1 MQLAAAGPKIEWN
14 DQENGEKPDVRE
26 VFCVAQAACET
37 RVQFTRRDL
46 ARLLAPLVVEQFL
59 AVTVGMADTMMVSY
73 AGEAAISGVS
83 LVDMLNVLIINI
95 FAALATG
102 GAVVISQ
109 YLGARDMP
117 SAKNSAGQL
126 FHLAALAG
134 VGVMVLALAFARP
147 LLHLLFGQIEPEVM
161 DAALLYLRISAAS
174 YPFIALYNAGAALF
188 RSMGNS
194 KISMQVS
201 ILMNAV
207 NVAGNAICVFGL
219 GMGVAGVAL
228 PSLVGRALAAGLILW
243 RASNPA
249 NLVHVQA
256 AQCLRLKKG
265 LALRILN
272 IGIPSA
278 FENSL
283 FQLGRVLVV
292 SVISVFGTAQISANA
307 VANNL
312 DSIGCIP
319 GQAISLGLITV
330 VGQCIGAQDQ
340 KAAIG
345 YTKKL
350 VGLTYLVDGALNLLV
365 ILGMPLLL
373 GLYNISAETHEL
385 AWLLV
390 FIHCACGIVLWPV
403 AFVLPNALRAANDVR
418 FTMLVSIASMMIWRL
433 GFSYVLGIGFG
444 MGAVGVWIAMVIDWV
459 CRSAFFVGRLAS
471 GKWKTKYRA

>member
-1 MQLAAAGPKIEWN
+1 MQLIAAGPKIE
-14 DQENGEKPDVRE
+14 QENQKPAREPDVRD
-26 VFCVAQAACET
+26 VCCVEATCEK
-37 RVQFTRRDL
+37 RVHFTRRDL
-46 ARLLAPLVVEQFL
+46 TRLLAPLVVEQFL

-109 YLGARDMP
+109 YLGARDVE
-117 SAKNSAGQL
+117 SAKNGAGQL

-134 VGVMVLALAFARP
+134 VGIMALALAFARP
-147 LLHLLFGQIEPEVM
+147 LLGLLFGQIEPDVM

-228 PSLVGRALAAGLILW
+228 PSLVGRAMAAGLILW

-249 NLVHVQA
+249 NLVHVKA
-256 AQCLRLKKG
+256 AQCLRLHRG
-265 LALRILN
+265 MALRILN

-292 SVISVFGTAQISANA
+292 SIIAVFGTAQISANA

-319 GQAISLGLITV
+319 GQAIGLGLITV
-330 VGQCIGAQDQ
+330 AGQCIGAQDQ
-340 KAAIG
+340 KAAIS

-350 VGLTYLVDGALNLLV
+350 VGLTYLVDGALNLAV

-373 GLYNISAETHEL
+373 GLYNTSAETHQL

-390 FIHCACGIVLWPV
+390 LIHCACGIVLWPV
-403 AFVLPNALRAANDVR
+403 SFVLPNALRAANDVR
-418 FTMLVSIASMMIWRL
+418 FTMMVSIASMMIWRL

-444 MGAVGVWIAMVIDWV
+444 MGAVGVWIAMIIDWV
-459 CRSAFFVGRLAS
+459 CRSAFFVGRFVS
-471 GKWKTKYRA
+471 GKWKTKYKA

>member
-1 MQLAAAGPKIEWN
+1 MRDVCCVEATC
-14 DQENGEKPDVRE
+14 EK
-26 VFCVAQAACET
+26 
-37 RVQFTRRDL
+37 RVHFTRRDL
-46 ARLLAPLVVEQFL
+46 TRLLAPLVVEQFL

-109 YLGARDMP
+109 YLGARDVE
-117 SAKNSAGQL
+117 SAKNGAGQL

-134 VGVMVLALAFARP
+134 VGIMALALAFARP
-147 LLHLLFGQIEPEVM
+147 LLGLLFGQIEPDVM

-228 PSLVGRALAAGLILW
+228 PSLVGRAMAAGLILW

-249 NLVHVQA
+249 NLVHVKA
-256 AQCLRLKKG
+256 AQCLRLHRG
-265 LALRILN
+265 MALRILN

-292 SVISVFGTAQISANA
+292 SIIAVFGTAQISANA

-312 DSIGCIP
+312 DSIGCSP
-319 GQAISLGLITV
+319 GQAIGLGLITV
-330 VGQCIGAQDQ
+330 AGQCIGAQDQ
-340 KAAIG
+340 KAAIS

-350 VGLTYLVDGALNLLV
+350 VGLTYLVDGALNLAV

-373 GLYNISAETHEL
+373 GLYNISAETHQL

-390 FIHCACGIVLWPV
+390 LIHCACGIVLWPV
-403 AFVLPNALRAANDVR
+403 SFVLPNALRAANDVR
-418 FTMLVSIASMMIWRL
+418 FTMMVSIASMMIWRL

-444 MGAVGVWIAMVIDWV
+444 MGAVGVWIAMIIDWV
-459 CRSAFFVGRLAS
+459 CRSLFFAGRFVS
-471 GKWKTKYRA
+471 GKWKTKYKA

>member
-1 MQLAAAGPKIEWN
+1 MRDVCCVEATC
-14 DQENGEKPDVRE
+14 EK
-26 VFCVAQAACET
+26 
-37 RVQFTRRDL
+37 RVHFTRRDL
-46 ARLLAPLVVEQFL
+46 TRLLAPLVVEQFL

-83 LVDMLNVLIINI
+83 LVDMLNLLIINI

-109 YLGARDMP
+109 YLGARDVE
-117 SAKNSAGQL
+117 SAKNGAGQL

-134 VGVMVLALAFARP
+134 VGIMALALAFARP
-147 LLHLLFGQIEPEVM
+147 LLGLLFGQIEPDVM

-228 PSLVGRALAAGLILW
+228 PSLVGRAMAAGLILW
-243 RASNPA
+243 RASNSA
-249 NLVHVQA
+249 NLVHVKA
-256 AQCLRLKKG
+256 AQCLRLHRG
-265 LALRILN
+265 MALRILN

-292 SVISVFGTAQISANA
+292 SIIAVFGTAQISANA

-319 GQAISLGLITV
+319 GQAIGLGLITV
-330 VGQCIGAQDQ
+330 AGQCIGAQDQ
-340 KAAIG
+340 KAAIS

-350 VGLTYLVDGALNLLV
+350 VGLTYLVDGALNLAV

-373 GLYNISAETHEL
+373 GLYNISAETHQL

-390 FIHCACGIVLWPV
+390 LIHCACGIVLWPV
-403 AFVLPNALRAANDVR
+403 SFVLPNALRAANDVR
-418 FTMLVSIASMMIWRL
+418 FTMMVSIASMMIWRL

-444 MGAVGVWIAMVIDWV
+444 MGAVGVWIAMIIDWV
-459 CRSAFFVGRLAS
+459 CRSLFFAGRFVS
-471 GKWKTKYRA
+471 GKWKTKYKA

>member
-1 MQLAAAGPKIEWN
+1 MRDVCCVEATC
-14 DQENGEKPDVRE
+14 EK
-26 VFCVAQAACET
+26 
-37 RVQFTRRDL
+37 RVHFTRRDL
-46 ARLLAPLVVEQFL
+46 TRLLAPLVVEQFL

-83 LVDMLNVLIINI
+83 LVDMLNLLIINI

-109 YLGARDMP
+109 YLGARDVE
-117 SAKNSAGQL
+117 SAKNGAGQL

-134 VGVMVLALAFARP
+134 VGIMALALAFARP
-147 LLHLLFGQIEPEVM
+147 LLGLLFGQIEPDVM

-228 PSLVGRALAAGLILW
+228 PSLVGRAMAAGLILW

-249 NLVHVQA
+249 NLVHVKA
-256 AQCLRLKKG
+256 AQCLRLHRG
-265 LALRILN
+265 MALRILN

-292 SVISVFGTAQISANA
+292 SIIAVFGTAQISANA

-319 GQAISLGLITV
+319 GQAIGLGLITV
-330 VGQCIGAQDQ
+330 AGQCIGAQDQ
-340 KAAIG
+340 KAAIS

-350 VGLTYLVDGALNLLV
+350 VGLTYLVDGALNLAV

-373 GLYNISAETHEL
+373 GLYNISAETHQL

-390 FIHCACGIVLWPV
+390 LIHCACGIVLWPV
-403 AFVLPNALRAANDVR
+403 SFVLPNALRAANDVR
-418 FTMLVSIASMMIWRL
+418 FTMMVSIASMMIWRL

-444 MGAVGVWIAMVIDWV
+444 MGAVGVWIAMIIDWV
-459 CRSAFFVGRLAS
+459 CRSLFFAGRFVS
-471 GKWKTKYRA
+471 GKWKTKYKA

>member
-1 MQLAAAGPKIEWN
+1 MRDVCCVEATC
-14 DQENGEKPDVRE
+14 EK
-26 VFCVAQAACET
+26 
-37 RVQFTRRDL
+37 RVHFTRRDL
-46 ARLLAPLVVEQFL
+46 TRLLAPLVVEQFL

-109 YLGARDMP
+109 YLGARDVE
-117 SAKNSAGQL
+117 SAKNGAGQL

-134 VGVMVLALAFARP
+134 VGIMALALAFARP
-147 LLHLLFGQIEPEVM
+147 LLGLLFGQIEPDVM

-228 PSLVGRALAAGLILW
+228 PSLVGRAMAAGLILW
-243 RASNPA
+243 RASNSA
-249 NLVHVQA
+249 NLVHVKA
-256 AQCLRLKKG
+256 AQCLRLHRG
-265 LALRILN
+265 MALRILN

-292 SVISVFGTAQISANA
+292 SIIAVFGTAQISANA

-319 GQAISLGLITV
+319 GQAIGLGLITV
-330 VGQCIGAQDQ
+330 AGQCIGAQDQ
-340 KAAIG
+340 KAAIS

-350 VGLTYLVDGALNLLV
+350 VGLTYLVDGALNLAV

-373 GLYNISAETHEL
+373 GLYNISAETHQL

-403 AFVLPNALRAANDVR
+403 SFVLPNALRAANDVR
-418 FTMLVSIASMMIWRL
+418 FTMMVSIASMMIWRL

-444 MGAVGVWIAMVIDWV
+444 MGAVGVWIAMIIDWV
-459 CRSAFFVGRLAS
+459 CRSLFFAGRFVS
-471 GKWKTKYRA
+471 GKWKTKYKA

>member
-1 MQLAAAGPKIEWN
+1 MRDVCCVEATC
-14 DQENGEKPDVRE
+14 EK
-26 VFCVAQAACET
+26 
-37 RVQFTRRDL
+37 RVHFTRRDL
-46 ARLLAPLVVEQFL
+46 TRLLAPLVVEQFL

-83 LVDMLNVLIINI
+83 LVDMLNLLIINI

-109 YLGARDMP
+109 YLGARDVE
-117 SAKNSAGQL
+117 SAKNGAGQL

-134 VGVMVLALAFARP
+134 VGIMALALAFARP
-147 LLHLLFGQIEPEVM
+147 LLGLLFGQIEPDVM

-228 PSLVGRALAAGLILW
+228 PSLVGRAMAAGLILW
-243 RASNPA
+243 RASNSA
-249 NLVHVQA
+249 NLVHVKA
-256 AQCLRLKKG
+256 AQCLRLHRG
-265 LALRILN
+265 MALRILN

-292 SVISVFGTAQISANA
+292 SIIAVFGTAQISANA

-319 GQAISLGLITV
+319 GQAIGLGLITV
-330 VGQCIGAQDQ
+330 AGQCIGAQDQ
-340 KAAIG
+340 KAAIS

-350 VGLTYLVDGALNLLV
+350 VGLTYLVDGALNLAV
-365 ILGMPLLL
+365 ILDMPLLL
-373 GLYNISAETHEL
+373 GLYNISAETHQL

-403 AFVLPNALRAANDVR
+403 SFVLPNALRAANDVR
-418 FTMLVSIASMMIWRL
+418 FTMMVSIASMMIWRL

-444 MGAVGVWIAMVIDWV
+444 MGAVGVWIAMIIDWV
-459 CRSAFFVGRLAS
+459 CRSLFFAGRFVS
-471 GKWKTKYRA
+471 GKWKTKYKA

>member
-1 MQLAAAGPKIEWN
+1 MQLIAAGPKIE
-14 DQENGEKPDVRE
+14 QENQKPAREPDVRD
-26 VFCVAQAACET
+26 VCCVEATCEK
-37 RVQFTRRDL
+37 RVHFTRRDL
-46 ARLLAPLVVEQFL
+46 TRLLAPLVAEQFL

-109 YLGARDMP
+109 YLGARDVE
-117 SAKNSAGQL
+117 SAKNGAGQL

-134 VGVMVLALAFARP
+134 VGIMALALAFARP
-147 LLHLLFGQIEPEVM
+147 LLGLLFGQIEPDVM

-174 YPFIALYNAGAALF
+174 YPLIALYNAGAALF

-228 PSLVGRALAAGLILW
+228 PSLVGRAMAAGLILW

-249 NLVHVQA
+249 NLVHVKA
-256 AQCLRLKKG
+256 AQCLRLHRG
-265 LALRILN
+265 MALRILN

-292 SVISVFGTAQISANA
+292 SIIAVFGTAQISANA

-319 GQAISLGLITV
+319 GQAIGLGLITV
-330 VGQCIGAQDQ
+330 AGQCIGAQDQ
-340 KAAIG
+340 KAAIS

-350 VGLTYLVDGALNLLV
+350 VGLTYLVDGALNLAV

-373 GLYNISAETHEL
+373 GLYNISAETHQL

-390 FIHCACGIVLWPV
+390 LIHCACGIVLWPV
-403 AFVLPNALRAANDVR
+403 SFVLPNALRAANDVR
-418 FTMLVSIASMMIWRL
+418 FTMMVSIASMMIWRL

-459 CRSAFFVGRLAS
+459 CRSLFFAGRFVS
-471 GKWKTKYRA
+471 GKWKTKYKA

>member
-1 MQLAAAGPKIEWN
+1 MQETTC
-14 DQENGEKPDVRE
+14 EKR
-26 VFCVAQAACET
+26 VF
-37 RVQFTRRDL
+37 FTRRDL
-46 ARLLAPLVVEQFL
+46 ARLLTPLVVEQFL

-83 LVDMLNVLIINI
+83 LVDMLNVLIINV

-109 YLGARDMP
+109 YLGARDVD
-117 SAKNSAGQL
+117 SARKGAGQL

-134 VGVMVLALAFARP
+134 VGILVLALAFARP
-147 LLHLLFGQIEPEVM
+147 LLRLLFGQIEPDVM

-201 ILMNAV
+201 ILMNAI

-219 GMGVAGVAL
+219 HMGVAGVAV
-228 PSLVGRALAAGLILW
+228 PSLVSRAVAAVLILW
-243 RASNPA
+243 RSSNSA
-249 NLVHVQA
+249 NLVHVHPS
-256 AQCLRLKKG
+256 QCLRLKKG
-265 LALRILN
+265 MALRILN

-292 SVISVFGTAQISANA
+292 SIISVFGTVQISANA

-319 GQAISLGLITV
+319 GQAIGLGLITV

-350 VGLTYLVDGALNLLV
+350 VGLAYVVDGILNLLV
-365 ILGMPLLL
+365 LAGLPLLL
-373 GLYNISAETHEL
+373 GLYNISAETHQL

-390 FIHCACGIVLWPV
+390 TIHCVSGLLLWPA

-418 FTMLVSIASMMIWRL
+418 FTMVVSVASMMIWRL
-433 GFSYVLGIGFG
+433 GFSYVLGIGFQ
-444 MGAVGVWIAMVIDWV
+444 MGAVGVWIAMVVDWV
-459 CRSAFFVGRLAS
+459 CRTAFFAGRFIS
-471 GKWKTKYRA
+471 GKWKTKYHA

>member
-1 MQLAAAGPKIEWN
+1 MQLIAAGPKIE
-14 DQENGEKPDVRE
+14 QENQKPAREPDVRD
-26 VFCVAQAACET
+26 VCCVEATCEK
-37 RVQFTRRDL
+37 RVHFTRRDL
-46 ARLLAPLVVEQFL
+46 TRLLAPLVVEQFL

-109 YLGARDMP
+109 YLGARDVE
-117 SAKNSAGQL
+117 SAKNGAGQL

-134 VGVMVLALAFARP
+134 VGIMALALAFARP
-147 LLHLLFGQIEPEVM
+147 LLGLLFGQIEPDVM

-228 PSLVGRALAAGLILW
+228 PSLVGRAMAAGLILW

-249 NLVHVQA
+249 NLVHVKA
-256 AQCLRLKKG
+256 AQCLRLHRG
-265 LALRILN
+265 MALRILN

-292 SVISVFGTAQISANA
+292 SIIAVFGTAQISANA

-319 GQAISLGLITV
+319 GQAIGLGLITV
-330 VGQCIGAQDQ
+330 AGQCIGAQDQ
-340 KAAIG
+340 KAAIS

-350 VGLTYLVDGALNLLV
+350 VSLTYLVDGALNLAV

-373 GLYNISAETHEL
+373 GLYNISAETYEL

-390 FIHCACGIVLWPV
+390 LIHCACGIVLWPV
-403 AFVLPNALRAANDVR
+403 SFVLPNALRAANDVR
-418 FTMLVSIASMMIWRL
+418 FTMMVSIASMMIWRL

-459 CRSAFFVGRLAS
+459 CRSAFFVGRFVS
-471 GKWKTKYRA
+471 GKWKTKYKA

>member
-1 MQLAAAGPKIEWN
+1 MQLIAAGPKIE
-14 DQENGEKPDVRE
+14 QENQKPAREPDVRD
-26 VFCVAQAACET
+26 VCCVEATCEK
-37 RVQFTRRDL
+37 RVHFTRRDL
-46 ARLLAPLVVEQFL
+46 TRLLAPLVVEQFL

-109 YLGARDMP
+109 YLGARDVE
-117 SAKNSAGQL
+117 SAKNGAGQL

-134 VGVMVLALAFARP
+134 VGIMALALAFARP
-147 LLHLLFGQIEPEVM
+147 LLGLLFGQIEPDVM

-228 PSLVGRALAAGLILW
+228 PSLVGRAMAAGLILW

-249 NLVHVQA
+249 NLVHVKA
-256 AQCLRLKKG
+256 AQCLRLHRG
-265 LALRILN
+265 MALRILN

-292 SVISVFGTAQISANA
+292 SIIAVFGTAQISANA

-319 GQAISLGLITV
+319 GQAIGLGLITV
-330 VGQCIGAQDQ
+330 AGQCIGAQDQ
-340 KAAIG
+340 KAAIS

-350 VGLTYLVDGALNLLV
+350 VGLTYLVDGALNLAV

-373 GLYNISAETHEL
+373 GLYNISAETHQL

-403 AFVLPNALRAANDVR
+403 SFVLPNALRAANDVR
-418 FTMLVSIASMMIWRL
+418 FTMMVSIASMMIWRL

-444 MGAVGVWIAMVIDWV
+444 MGAVGVWIAMIIDWV
-459 CRSAFFVGRLAS
+459 CRSLFFAGRFVS
-471 GKWKTKYRA
+471 GKWKTKYKA

>member
-1 MQLAAAGPKIEWN
+1 MQLIAAGPKIE
-14 DQENGEKPDVRE
+14 QENQKPAREPDVRD
-26 VFCVAQAACET
+26 VCCVEATCEK
-37 RVQFTRRDL
+37 RVHFTRRDL
-46 ARLLAPLVVEQFL
+46 TRLLAPLVVEQFL

-83 LVDMLNVLIINI
+83 LVDMLNLLIINI

-109 YLGARDMP
+109 YLGARDVE
-117 SAKNSAGQL
+117 SAKNGAGQL

-134 VGVMVLALAFARP
+134 VGIMALALAFARP
-147 LLHLLFGQIEPEVM
+147 LLGLLFGQIEPDVM

-228 PSLVGRALAAGLILW
+228 PSLVGRAMAAGLILW

-249 NLVHVQA
+249 NLVHVKA
-256 AQCLRLKKG
+256 AQCLRLHRG
-265 LALRILN
+265 MALRILN

-292 SVISVFGTAQISANA
+292 SIIAVFGTAQISANA

-319 GQAISLGLITV
+319 GQAIGLGLITV
-330 VGQCIGAQDQ
+330 AGQCIGAQDQ
-340 KAAIG
+340 KAAIS

-350 VGLTYLVDGALNLLV
+350 VGLTYLVDGALNLAV

-373 GLYNISAETHEL
+373 GLYSISAETHQL

-390 FIHCACGIVLWPV
+390 LIHCACGIVLWPV
-403 AFVLPNALRAANDVR
+403 SFVLPNALRAANDVR
-418 FTMLVSIASMMIWRL
+418 FTMMVSIASMMIWRL

-444 MGAVGVWIAMVIDWV
+444 MGAVGVWIAMIIDWV
-459 CRSAFFVGRLAS
+459 CRSLFFAGRFVS
-471 GKWKTKYRA
+471 GKWKTKYKA

>member
-1 MQLAAAGPKIEWN
+1 MRDVCCVEATC
-14 DQENGEKPDVRE
+14 EK
-26 VFCVAQAACET
+26 
-37 RVQFTRRDL
+37 RVHFTRRDL
-46 ARLLAPLVVEQFL
+46 TRLLAPLVVEQFL

-109 YLGARDMP
+109 YLGARDVE
-117 SAKNSAGQL
+117 SAKNGAGQL

-134 VGVMVLALAFARP
+134 VGIMALALAFARP
-147 LLHLLFGQIEPEVM
+147 LLGLLFGQIEPDVM

-228 PSLVGRALAAGLILW
+228 PSLVGRAMAAGLILW

-249 NLVHVQA
+249 NLVHVKA
-256 AQCLRLKKG
+256 AQCLRLHRG
-265 LALRILN
+265 MALRILN

-292 SVISVFGTAQISANA
+292 SIIAVFGTAQISANA

-319 GQAISLGLITV
+319 GQAIGLGLITV
-330 VGQCIGAQDQ
+330 AGQCIGAQDQ
-340 KAAIG
+340 KAAIS

-350 VGLTYLVDGALNLLV
+350 VGLTYLVDGALNLAV

-373 GLYNISAETHEL
+373 GLYNISAETHQL

-403 AFVLPNALRAANDVR
+403 SFVLPNALRAANDVR
-418 FTMLVSIASMMIWRL
+418 FTMMVSIASMMIWRL

-444 MGAVGVWIAMVIDWV
+444 MGAVGVWIAMIIDWV
-459 CRSAFFVGRLAS
+459 CRSLFFAGRFVS
-471 GKWKTKYRA
+471 GKWKTKYKA

>member
-1 MQLAAAGPKIEWN
+1 MRDVCCVEATC
-14 DQENGEKPDVRE
+14 EK
-26 VFCVAQAACET
+26 
-37 RVQFTRRDL
+37 RVHFTRRDL
-46 ARLLAPLVVEQFL
+46 TRLLAPLVVEQFL

-109 YLGARDMP
+109 YLGARDVE
-117 SAKNSAGQL
+117 SAKNGAGQL

-134 VGVMVLALAFARP
+134 VGIMALALAFARP
-147 LLHLLFGQIEPEVM
+147 LLGLLFGQIEPDVM

-228 PSLVGRALAAGLILW
+228 PSLVGRAMAAGLILW
-243 RASNPA
+243 RALNPA
-249 NLVHVQA
+249 NLVHVKA
-256 AQCLRLKKG
+256 AQCLRLHRG
-265 LALRILN
+265 MALRILN

-292 SVISVFGTAQISANA
+292 SIIAVFGTAQISANA

-319 GQAISLGLITV
+319 GQAIGLGLITV
-330 VGQCIGAQDQ
+330 AGQCIGAQDQ
-340 KAAIG
+340 KAAIS

-350 VGLTYLVDGALNLLV
+350 VGLTYLVDGALNLAV

-373 GLYNISAETHEL
+373 GLYNISAETHQL

-390 FIHCACGIVLWPV
+390 LIHCACGIVLWPV
-403 AFVLPNALRAANDVR
+403 SFVLPNALRAANDVR
-418 FTMLVSIASMMIWRL
+418 FTMMVSIASMMIWRL

-459 CRSAFFVGRLAS
+459 CRSLFFVGRFVS
-471 GKWKTKYRA
+471 GKWKTKYKA

>member
-1 MQLAAAGPKIEWN
+1 MQLIAEGPKIE
-14 DQENGEKPDVRE
+14 QENQKPARESDVRD
-26 VFCVAQAACET
+26 VCCVEATCEK
-37 RVQFTRRDL
+37 RVHFTRRDL
-46 ARLLAPLVVEQFL
+46 TRLLAPLVVEQFL

-109 YLGARDMP
+109 YLGARDVE
-117 SAKNSAGQL
+117 SAKNGAGQL

-134 VGVMVLALAFARP
+134 VGIMALALAFARP
-147 LLHLLFGQIEPEVM
+147 LLGLLFGQIEPDVM

-228 PSLVGRALAAGLILW
+228 PSLVGRAMAAGLILW

-249 NLVHVQA
+249 NLVHVKA
-256 AQCLRLKKG
+256 AQCLRLHRG
-265 LALRILN
+265 MALRILN

-292 SVISVFGTAQISANA
+292 SIIAVFGTAQISANA

-319 GQAISLGLITV
+319 GQAIGLGLITV
-330 VGQCIGAQDQ
+330 AGQCIGAQDQ
-340 KAAIG
+340 KAAIS

-350 VGLTYLVDGALNLLV
+350 VGLTYLVDGALNLAV

-373 GLYNISAETHEL
+373 GLYNISAETHQL

-390 FIHCACGIVLWPV
+390 LIHCACGIVLWPV
-403 AFVLPNALRAANDVR
+403 SFVLPNALRAANDVR
-418 FTMLVSIASMMIWRL
+418 FTMMVSIASMMIWRL

-459 CRSAFFVGRLAS
+459 CRSLFFVGRFVS
-471 GKWKTKYRA
+471 GKWKTKYKA

>member
-1 MQLAAAGPKIEWN
+1 MQLIAAGPKIE
-14 DQENGEKPDVRE
+14 QENQKPAREPDVRD
-26 VFCVAQAACET
+26 VCCVEATCEK
-37 RVQFTRRDL
+37 RVHFTRRDL
-46 ARLLAPLVVEQFL
+46 TRLLAPLVVEQFL

-83 LVDMLNVLIINI
+83 LVDMLNLLIINI

-109 YLGARDMP
+109 YLGARDVE
-117 SAKNSAGQL
+117 SAKNGAGQL

-134 VGVMVLALAFARP
+134 VGIMALALAFARP
-147 LLHLLFGQIEPEVM
+147 LLGLLFGQIEPDVM

-228 PSLVGRALAAGLILW
+228 PSLVGRAMAAGLILW

-249 NLVHVQA
+249 NLVHVKA
-256 AQCLRLKKG
+256 AQCLRLHRG
-265 LALRILN
+265 MALRILN

-292 SVISVFGTAQISANA
+292 SIIAVFGTAQISANA

-319 GQAISLGLITV
+319 GQAIGLGLITV
-330 VGQCIGAQDQ
+330 AGQCIGAQDQ
-340 KAAIG
+340 KAAIS

-350 VGLTYLVDGALNLLV
+350 VGLTYLVDGALNLAV

-373 GLYNISAETHEL
+373 GLYNISAETHQL

-390 FIHCACGIVLWPV
+390 LIHCACGIVLWPV
-403 AFVLPNALRAANDVR
+403 SFVLPNALRAANDVR
-418 FTMLVSIASMMIWRL
+418 FTMMVSIASMMIWRL

-444 MGAVGVWIAMVIDWV
+444 MGAVGVWIAMIIDWV
-459 CRSAFFVGRLAS
+459 CRSLFFAGRFVS
-471 GKWKTKYRA
+471 GKWKTKYKA

>member
-1 MQLAAAGPKIEWN
+1 MRDVCCVEATC
-14 DQENGEKPDVRE
+14 EK
-26 VFCVAQAACET
+26 
-37 RVQFTRRDL
+37 RVHFTRRDL
-46 ARLLAPLVVEQFL
+46 TRLLAPLVVEQFL

-109 YLGARDMP
+109 YLGARDVE
-117 SAKNSAGQL
+117 SAKNGAGQL

-134 VGVMVLALAFARP
+134 VGIMALALAFARP
-147 LLHLLFGQIEPEVM
+147 LLGLLFGQIEPDVM

-228 PSLVGRALAAGLILW
+228 PSLVGRAMAAGLILW

-249 NLVHVQA
+249 NLVHVKA
-256 AQCLRLKKG
+256 AQCLRLHRG
-265 LALRILN
+265 MALRILN

-292 SVISVFGTAQISANA
+292 SIIAVFGTAQISANA

-319 GQAISLGLITV
+319 GQAIGLGLITV
-330 VGQCIGAQDQ
+330 AGQCIGAQDQ
-340 KAAIG
+340 KAAIS

-350 VGLTYLVDGALNLLV
+350 VGLTYLVDGALNLAV

-373 GLYNISAETHEL
+373 GLYNISAETHQL

-390 FIHCACGIVLWPV
+390 LIHCACGIVLWPV
-403 AFVLPNALRAANDVR
+403 SFVLPNALRAANDVR
-418 FTMLVSIASMMIWRL
+418 FTMMVSIASMMIWRL

-444 MGAVGVWIAMVIDWV
+444 MGAVGVWIAMIIDWV
-459 CRSAFFVGRLAS
+459 CRSLFFAGRFVS
-471 GKWKTKYRA
+471 GKWKTKYKA

>member
-1 MQLAAAGPKIEWN
+1 MRDVCCVEATC
-14 DQENGEKPDVRE
+14 EK
-26 VFCVAQAACET
+26 
-37 RVQFTRRDL
+37 RVHFTRRDL
-46 ARLLAPLVVEQFL
+46 TRLLAPLVVEQFL

-109 YLGARDMP
+109 YLGARDVE
-117 SAKNSAGQL
+117 SAKNGAGQL

-134 VGVMVLALAFARP
+134 VGIMALALAFARP
-147 LLHLLFGQIEPEVM
+147 LLGLLFGQIEPDVM

-228 PSLVGRALAAGLILW
+228 PSLVGRAMAAGLILW
-243 RASNPA
+243 RASNSA
-249 NLVHVQA
+249 NLVHVKA
-256 AQCLRLKKG
+256 AQCLRLHRG
-265 LALRILN
+265 MALRILN

-292 SVISVFGTAQISANA
+292 SIIAVFGTAQISANA

-319 GQAISLGLITV
+319 GQAIGLGLITV
-330 VGQCIGAQDQ
+330 AGQCIGAQDQ
-340 KAAIG
+340 KAAIS

-350 VGLTYLVDGALNLLV
+350 VGLTYLVDGALNLAV

-373 GLYNISAETHEL
+373 GLYNISAETHQL

-390 FIHCACGIVLWPV
+390 LIHCACGIVLWPV
-403 AFVLPNALRAANDVR
+403 SFVLPNALRAANDVR
-418 FTMLVSIASMMIWRL
+418 FTMMVSIASMMIWRL

-444 MGAVGVWIAMVIDWV
+444 MGAVGVWIAMIIDWV
-459 CRSAFFVGRLAS
+459 CRSLFFAGRFVS
-471 GKWKTKYRA
+471 GKWKTKYKA

>member
-1 MQLAAAGPKIEWN
+1 MRDVCCVEATC
-14 DQENGEKPDVRE
+14 EK
-26 VFCVAQAACET
+26 
-37 RVQFTRRDL
+37 RVHFTRRDL
-46 ARLLAPLVVEQFL
+46 TRLLAPLVVEQFL

-83 LVDMLNVLIINI
+83 LVDMLNLLIINI

-109 YLGARDMP
+109 YLGARDVE
-117 SAKNSAGQL
+117 SAKNGAGQL

-134 VGVMVLALAFARP
+134 VGIMALALAFARP
-147 LLHLLFGQIEPEVM
+147 LLGLLFGQIEPDVM

-228 PSLVGRALAAGLILW
+228 PSLVGRAMAAGLILW

-249 NLVHVQA
+249 NLVHVKA
-256 AQCLRLKKG
+256 AQCLRLHRG
-265 LALRILN
+265 MALRILN

-292 SVISVFGTAQISANA
+292 SIIAVFGTAQISANA

-319 GQAISLGLITV
+319 GQAIGLGLITV
-330 VGQCIGAQDQ
+330 AGQCIGAQDQ
-340 KAAIG
+340 KAAIS

-350 VGLTYLVDGALNLLV
+350 VGLTYLVDGALNLAV

-373 GLYNISAETHEL
+373 GLYNISAETHQL

-403 AFVLPNALRAANDVR
+403 SFVLPNALRAANDVR
-418 FTMLVSIASMMIWRL
+418 FTMMVSIASMMIWRL

-444 MGAVGVWIAMVIDWV
+444 MGAVGVWIAMIIDWV
-459 CRSAFFVGRLAS
+459 CRSLFFAGRFVS
-471 GKWKTKYRA
+471 GKWKTKYKA

>member
-1 MQLAAAGPKIEWN
+1 MRDVCCVEATC
-14 DQENGEKPDVRE
+14 EK
-26 VFCVAQAACET
+26 
-37 RVQFTRRDL
+37 RVHFTRRDL
-46 ARLLAPLVVEQFL
+46 TRLLAPLVVEQFL

-83 LVDMLNVLIINI
+83 LVDMLNLLIINI

-109 YLGARDMP
+109 YLGARDVE
-117 SAKNSAGQL
+117 SAKNGAGQL

-134 VGVMVLALAFARP
+134 VGIMALALAFARP
-147 LLHLLFGQIEPEVM
+147 LLGLLFGQIEPDVM

-228 PSLVGRALAAGLILW
+228 PSLVGRAMAAGLILW
-243 RASNPA
+243 RASNSA
-249 NLVHVQA
+249 NLVHVKA
-256 AQCLRLKKG
+256 AQCLRLHRG
-265 LALRILN
+265 MALRILN

-292 SVISVFGTAQISANA
+292 SIIAVFGTAQISANA

-319 GQAISLGLITV
+319 GQAIGLGLITV
-330 VGQCIGAQDQ
+330 AGQCIGAQDQ
-340 KAAIG
+340 KAAIS

-350 VGLTYLVDGALNLLV
+350 VGLTYLVDGALNLAV

-373 GLYNISAETHEL
+373 GLYNISAETHQL

-403 AFVLPNALRAANDVR
+403 SFVLPNALRAANDVR
-418 FTMLVSIASMMIWRL
+418 FTMMVSIASMMIWRL

-444 MGAVGVWIAMVIDWV
+444 MGAVGVWIAMIIDWV
-459 CRSAFFVGRLAS
+459 CRSLFFAGRFVS
-471 GKWKTKYRA
+471 GKWKTKYKA

>member
-1 MQLAAAGPKIEWN
+1 MQLIAAGPKIE
-14 DQENGEKPDVRE
+14 QENQKPAREPDVRD
-26 VFCVAQAACET
+26 VCCVEATCEK
-37 RVQFTRRDL
+37 RVHFTRRDL
-46 ARLLAPLVVEQFL
+46 TRLLAPLVVEQFL

-73 AGEAAISGVS
+73 VGEAAISGVS

-109 YLGARDMP
+109 YLGARDVE
-117 SAKNSAGQL
+117 SAKNGAGQL

-134 VGVMVLALAFARP
+134 VGIMALALAFARP
-147 LLHLLFGQIEPEVM
+147 LLGLLFGQIEPDVM

-228 PSLVGRALAAGLILW
+228 PSLVGRAMAAGLILW

-249 NLVHVQA
+249 NLVHVKA
-256 AQCLRLKKG
+256 AQCLRLHRG
-265 LALRILN
+265 MALRILN

-292 SVISVFGTAQISANA
+292 SIIAVFGTAQISANA

-319 GQAISLGLITV
+319 GQAIGLGLITV
-330 VGQCIGAQDQ
+330 AGQCIGAQDQ
-340 KAAIG
+340 KAAIS

-350 VGLTYLVDGALNLLV
+350 VGLTYLVDGALNLAV

-373 GLYNISAETHEL
+373 GLYNISAETHQL

-390 FIHCACGIVLWPV
+390 LIHCACGIVLWPV
-403 AFVLPNALRAANDVR
+403 SFVLPNALRAANDVR
-418 FTMLVSIASMMIWRL
+418 FTMMVSIASMMIWRL

-459 CRSAFFVGRLAS
+459 CRSLFFVGRFVS
-471 GKWKTKYRA
+471 GKWKTKYKA

>member
-1 MQLAAAGPKIEWN
+1 MQLIAAGPKIE
-14 DQENGEKPDVRE
+14 QENQKPAREPDVRD
-26 VFCVAQAACET
+26 VFCVEATCEK
-37 RVQFTRRDL
+37 RVHFTRRDL
-46 ARLLAPLVVEQFL
+46 TRLLAPLVVEQFL

-109 YLGARDMP
+109 YLGARDVE
-117 SAKNSAGQL
+117 SAKNGAGQL

-134 VGVMVLALAFARP
+134 VGIMVLALAFARP
-147 LLHLLFGQIEPEVM
+147 LLSLLFGQIEPEVM

-249 NLVHVQA
+249 NRVHVQP
-256 AQCLRLKKG
+256 AQCLRLHRG
-265 LALRILN
+265 MALRILN

-292 SVISVFGTAQISANA
+292 SIIAVFGTAQISANA

-319 GQAISLGLITV
+319 GQAIGLGLITV
-330 VGQCIGAQDQ
+330 AGQCIGAQDQ
-340 KAAIG
+340 KAAIS

-350 VGLTYLVDGALNLLV
+350 VGLTYLVDGALNLAV

-373 GLYNISAETHEL
+373 GLYNISAETYEL

-390 FIHCACGIVLWPV
+390 LIHCACGIVLWPV
-403 AFVLPNALRAANDVR
+403 SFVLPNALRAANDVR
-418 FTMLVSIASMMIWRL
+418 FTMMVSIASMMIWRL

-444 MGAVGVWIAMVIDWV
+444 MGAVGVWIAMIIDWV
-459 CRSAFFVGRLAS
+459 CRSLFFVGRFAS
-471 GKWKTKYRA
+471 GKWKTKYKA

>member
-1 MQLAAAGPKIEWN
+1 MQLIAAGPKIE
-14 DQENGEKPDVRE
+14 QENQKPAREPDVRD
-26 VFCVAQAACET
+26 VCCVEATCEK
-37 RVQFTRRDL
+37 RVHFTRRDL
-46 ARLLAPLVVEQFL
+46 TRLLAPLVVEQFL

-109 YLGARDMP
+109 YLGARDVE
-117 SAKNSAGQL
+117 SAKNGAGQL

-134 VGVMVLALAFARP
+134 VGIMALALAFARP
-147 LLHLLFGQIEPEVM
+147 LLGLLFGQIEPDVM

-228 PSLVGRALAAGLILW
+228 PSLVGRAMAAGLILW

-249 NLVHVQA
+249 NLVHVKA
-256 AQCLRLKKG
+256 AQCLRLHRG
-265 LALRILN
+265 MALRILN

-292 SVISVFGTAQISANA
+292 SIIAVFGTAQISANA

-319 GQAISLGLITV
+319 GQAIGLGLITV
-330 VGQCIGAQDQ
+330 AGQCIGAQDQ
-340 KAAIG
+340 KAAIS

-350 VGLTYLVDGALNLLV
+350 VGLTYLVDGALNLAV

-373 GLYNISAETHEL
+373 GLYNISAETHQL

-390 FIHCACGIVLWPV
+390 LIHCACGIVLWPV
-403 AFVLPNALRAANDVR
+403 SFVLPNALRAANDVR
-418 FTMLVSIASMMIWRL
+418 FTMMVSIASMMIWRL

-459 CRSAFFVGRLAS
+459 CRSLFFVGRFVS
-471 GKWKTKYRA
+471 GKWKTKYKA

>member
-1 MQLAAAGPKIEWN
+1 LQLIAAGPKIE
-14 DQENGEKPDVRE
+14 QENQKPAREPDVRD
-26 VFCVAQAACET
+26 VCCVEATCEK
-37 RVQFTRRDL
+37 RVHFTRRDL
-46 ARLLAPLVVEQFL
+46 TRLLAPLVVEQFL

-83 LVDMLNVLIINI
+83 LVDMLNLLIINI

-109 YLGARDMP
+109 YLGARDVE
-117 SAKNSAGQL
+117 SAKNGAGQL

-134 VGVMVLALAFARP
+134 VGIMALALAFARP
-147 LLHLLFGQIEPEVM
+147 LLGLLFGQIEPDVM

-228 PSLVGRALAAGLILW
+228 PSLVGRAMAAGLILW

-249 NLVHVQA
+249 NLVHVKA
-256 AQCLRLKKG
+256 AQCLRLHRG
-265 LALRILN
+265 MALRILN

-292 SVISVFGTAQISANA
+292 SIIAVFGTAQISANA

-319 GQAISLGLITV
+319 GQAIGLGLITV
-330 VGQCIGAQDQ
+330 AGQCIGAQDQ
-340 KAAIG
+340 KAAIS

-350 VGLTYLVDGALNLLV
+350 VGLTYLVDGALNLAV

-373 GLYNISAETHEL
+373 GLYNISAETHQL

-390 FIHCACGIVLWPV
+390 LIHCACGIVLWPV
-403 AFVLPNALRAANDVR
+403 SFVLPNALRAANDVR
-418 FTMLVSIASMMIWRL
+418 FTMMVSIASMMIWRL

-444 MGAVGVWIAMVIDWV
+444 MGAVGVWIAMIIDWV
-459 CRSAFFVGRLAS
+459 CRSLFFAGRFVS
-471 GKWKTKYRA
+471 GKWKTKYKA

>member
-1 MQLAAAGPKIEWN
+1 MEKTAGEM
-14 DQENGEKPDVRE
+14 
-26 VFCVAQAACET
+26 

-73 AGEAAISGVS
+73 VGEAAISGVS

-109 YLGARDMP
+109 YLGARDVP

-134 VGVMVLALAFARP
+134 VGFMVVALAFARP
-147 LLHLLFGQIEPEVM
+147 LLRLLFGQIEPEVM

-174 YPFIALYNAGAALF
+174 YPSIALYNAGAALF

-201 ILMNAV
+201 ILMNVV

-219 GMGVAGVAL
+219 GLGVAGVAL
-228 PSLVGRALAAGLILW
+228 PSLVSRTLAAGLILW
-243 RASNPA
+243 RAFNPM
-249 NLVHVQA
+249 NRVHVRP

-292 SVISVFGTAQISANA
+292 SIISVFGTAQISANA

-319 GQAISLGLITV
+319 GQAIGLGLITV

-340 KAAIG
+340 KAAIS

-350 VGLTYLVDGALNLLV
+350 VGLTYVVDGTLNLLV

-373 GLYNISAETHEL
+373 GLYNISAETYQI
-385 AWLLV
+385 AWMLV
-390 FIHCACGIVLWPV
+390 LIHCACGIVLWPV
-403 AFVLPNALRAANDVR
+403 SFVLPNALRAANDVR
-418 FTMLVSIASMMIWRL
+418 FTMVVSIASMMIWRL

-459 CRSAFFVGRLAS
+459 CRSAFFVGRSVS

>member
-1 MQLAAAGPKIEWN
+1 M
-14 DQENGEKPDVRE
+14 
-26 VFCVAQAACET
+26 
-37 RVQFTRRDL
+37 
-46 ARLLAPLVVEQFL
+46 VEQFL

-109 YLGARDMP
+109 YLGARDVE
-117 SAKNSAGQL
+117 SAKNGAGQL

-134 VGVMVLALAFARP
+134 VGIMALALAFARP
-147 LLHLLFGQIEPEVM
+147 LLGLLFGQIEPDVM

-228 PSLVGRALAAGLILW
+228 PSLVGRAMAAGLILW

-249 NLVHVQA
+249 NLVHVKA
-256 AQCLRLKKG
+256 AQCLRLHRG
-265 LALRILN
+265 MALRILN

-292 SVISVFGTAQISANA
+292 SIIAVFGTAQISANA

-319 GQAISLGLITV
+319 GQAIGLGLITV
-330 VGQCIGAQDQ
+330 AGQCIGAQDQ
-340 KAAIG
+340 KAAIS

-350 VGLTYLVDGALNLLV
+350 VGLTYLVDGALNLAV

-373 GLYNISAETHEL
+373 GLYNISAETHQL

-390 FIHCACGIVLWPV
+390 LIHCACGIVLWPV
-403 AFVLPNALRAANDVR
+403 SFVLPNALRAANDVR
-418 FTMLVSIASMMIWRL
+418 FTMMVSIASMMIWRL

-444 MGAVGVWIAMVIDWV
+444 MGAVGVWIAMIIDSDCAAPSLWPV
-459 CRSAFFVGRLAS
+459 CERQMGNQIPKA
-471 GKWKTKYRA
+471 

>member
-1 MQLAAAGPKIEWN
+1 MH
-14 DQENGEKPDVRE
+14 
-26 VFCVAQAACET
+26 
-37 RVQFTRRDL
+37 FTRRDL
-46 ARLLAPLVVEQFL
+46 TRLLAPLVVEQFL
-59 AVTVGMADTMMVSY
+59 AVTVGMTDTMMVSY

-109 YLGARDMP
+109 YLGARDVE
-117 SAKNSAGQL
+117 SAKNGAGQL

-134 VGVMVLALAFARP
+134 VGIMALALAFARP
-147 LLHLLFGQIEPEVM
+147 LLGLLFGQIEPDVM

-228 PSLVGRALAAGLILW
+228 PSLVG
-243 RASNPA
+243 
-249 NLVHVQA
+249 
-256 AQCLRLKKG
+256 
-265 LALRILN
+265 
-272 IGIPSA
+272 
-278 FENSL
+278 
-283 FQLGRVLVV
+283 
-292 SVISVFGTAQISANA
+292 
-307 VANNL
+307 
-312 DSIGCIP
+312 
-319 GQAISLGLITV
+319 
-330 VGQCIGAQDQ
+330 
-340 KAAIG
+340 
-345 YTKKL
+345 
-350 VGLTYLVDGALNLLV
+350 LTYLVDGALNLAV

-373 GLYNISAETHEL
+373 GLYNISAETHQL

-418 FTMLVSIASMMIWRL
+418 FTMTVSVASMMIWRL
-433 GFSYVLGIGFG
+433 GFSYVLGISFG

-459 CRSAFFVGRLAS
+459 CRSAFFVGRFVS
-471 GKWKTKYRA
+471 GKWKTKYKA

>member
-1 MQLAAAGPKIEWN
+1 MQLIAAGPKIE
-14 DQENGEKPDVRE
+14 QENQKPAREPDVRD
-26 VFCVAQAACET
+26 VCCVEATCEK
-37 RVQFTRRDL
+37 RVHFTRRDL
-46 ARLLAPLVVEQFL
+46 TRLLAPLVVEQFL

-109 YLGARDMP
+109 YLGARDVE
-117 SAKNSAGQL
+117 SAKNGAGQL

-134 VGVMVLALAFARP
+134 VGIMALALAFARP
-147 LLHLLFGQIEPEVM
+147 LLGLLFGQIEPDVM

-228 PSLVGRALAAGLILW
+228 PSLVGRAMAAGLILW

-249 NLVHVQA
+249 NLVHVKA
-256 AQCLRLKKG
+256 AQCLRLHRG
-265 LALRILN
+265 MALRILN

-292 SVISVFGTAQISANA
+292 SIIAVFGTAQISANA

-319 GQAISLGLITV
+319 GQAIGLGLITV
-330 VGQCIGAQDQ
+330 AGQCIGAQDQ
-340 KAAIG
+340 KAAIS

-350 VGLTYLVDGALNLLV
+350 VGLTYLVDGALNLAV

-373 GLYNISAETHEL
+373 GLYNISAETHQL

-390 FIHCACGIVLWPV
+390 LIHCACGIVLWPV
-403 AFVLPNALRAANDVR
+403 SFVLPNALRAANDVR
-418 FTMLVSIASMMIWRL
+418 FTMMVSIASMMIWRL

-444 MGAVGVWIAMVIDWV
+444 MGAVGVWIAMIIDWV
-459 CRSAFFVGRLAS
+459 CRSLFFAGRFVS
-471 GKWKTKYRA
+471 GKWKTKYKA